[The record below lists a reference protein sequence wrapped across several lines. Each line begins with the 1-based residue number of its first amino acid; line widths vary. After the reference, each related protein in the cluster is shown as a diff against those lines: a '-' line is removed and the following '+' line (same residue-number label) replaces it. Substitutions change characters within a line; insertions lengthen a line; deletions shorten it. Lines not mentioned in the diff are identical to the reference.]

1 PPRFRT
7 PTVVAHGYGGEGN
20 RSCSGRV
27 QSNMDSTPLS
37 VRSAP
42 LADLSAGL
50 DRTGTTLA
58 GAPVAVGLGDAT
70 ALALGLVA
78 RDLVTVL
85 LRAAVDHRRS
95 AADAATAVQEI
106 AAAGA
111 ASADAYAGIDADA
124 ARALRHAGS
133 AA

>member
-1 PPRFRT
+1 
-7 PTVVAHGYGGEGN
+7 
-20 RSCSGRV
+20 
-27 QSNMDSTPLS
+27 MDSTPLS